1 MSNKVAMPDA
11 NKFIQASPYV
21 PRQLIIRLMG
31 VDGGNEAQKALQN
44 ILELRVLRT
53 KIKAVESNS
62 GALVDDVQEI
72 YQQEF
77 VVGEQYGKAVYTSL
91 RGYREMGLPIEILM
105 FEPDPTHTK
114 VVDAWL
120 LKKGRIQHVRTSTFP
135 HRDVTTTVAPLAEGD
150 APFPG
155 TVNPVH
161 TTFSILGEL
170 HHQLNLIDLAQLAFD
185 EMNQVIGTPTG
196 AFNPAA

>member
-1 MSNKVAMPDA
+1 MSNKVAVPDI
-11 NKFIQASPYV
+11 NRYIQASPYV

-31 VDGGNEAQKALQN
+31 VDGGNVAQTALQD
-44 ILELRVLRT
+44 ILEHRILRT

-62 GALVDDVQEI
+62 GALIDDVQEI

-77 VVGEQYGKAVYTSL
+77 VVGEQYGKTVYTSL

-155 TVNPVH
+155 TMNPVH

-170 HHQLNLIDLAQLAFD
+170 HHELNLIDLAQLVFN
-185 EMNQVIGTPTG
+185 EMNQVVGTPIG
-196 AFNPAA
+196 EFIPAA

>member
-1 MSNKVAMPDA
+1 MSNKVAIPDVS
-11 NKFIQASPYV
+11 KFIQGSPYV
-21 PRQLIIRLMG
+21 PRQLLIRLMG
-31 VDGGNEAQKALQN
+31 VDGGNVAQKALQE
-44 ILELRVLRT
+44 ILELRILRT
-53 KIKAVESNS
+53 KIKAVESNN
-62 GALVDDVQEI
+62 GGLIDDVQEG

-77 VVGEQYGKAVYTSL
+77 VVGEQYGKTIYTAL

-155 TVNPVH
+155 TMNPVH

-185 EMNQVIGTPTG
+185 EMNQAIRNPNSEFV
-196 AFNPAA
+196 PAA